1 MGSLESTN
9 PTVYLLLPL
18 PMHKNQHGYM
28 AACRNNLAIVL
39 PICINLTHPLS
50 KEERGILPCLLFRLP
65 FRFAKDFQD
74 LITWVASR
82 ATVELMA
89 SRHRAQYLLHEGTDS
104 RENHWT
110 QPSLDCDCLGVQD
123 KKKWFLKYTMAFPFP
138 PCWKNSFTK
147 RTVHVIETDSLFQV
161 CIPGSTLLQVENCR
175 L

>member
-28 AACRNNLAIVL
+28 ATCRNNLAIVL

-65 FRFAKDFQD
+65 FGFAKDFQD

-89 SRHRAQYLLHEGTDS
+89 SRHRAQYLHEGTDS

-123 KKKWFLKYTMAFPFP
+123 EKNGFWSTL
-138 PCWKNSFTK
+138 WRSRSHRVEKNSFTK